1 MQGWQCVKGLIHL
14 GPIFRLTKS
23 AFLRA
28 WATLKGNTITVPNI
42 WWHLVWHAV
51 KQEKFT
57 LNRGKTLSPDGLK
70 RKDERWPVPY
80 RSLYCITIYLSIML
94 SIVHWPL
101 KVISFSVALA
111 LREANF
117 MASNTSALCRIAS
130 LGFSFVSI
138 STWSETP
145 CSSIST

>member
-1 MQGWQCVKGLIHL
+1 MQGLQCVKGLIYL

-28 WATLKGNTITVPNI
+28 RATLKGNTITAPNI

-80 RSLYCITIYLSIML
+80 RSLYCITIYLSIIL

-101 KVISFSVALA
+101 KVFSFSVALA
-111 LREANF
+111 LREVNF
-117 MASNTSALCRIAS
+117 TTSNKSALCRIAS
-130 LGFSFVSI
+130 LAFSFVSV
-138 STWSETP
+138 ST
-145 CSSIST
+145 SSDIWL

>member
-1 MQGWQCVKGLIHL
+1 MQGWQYVKGLIYL
-14 GPIFRLTKS
+14 GSIYRLTNL

-28 WATLKGNTITVPNI
+28 RATLKGNTITATNI
-42 WWHLVWHAV
+42 WWHLEWHAV

-70 RKDERWPVPY
+70 RKNQRWTVPY

-94 SIVHWPL
+94 SIVHWPF
-101 KVISFSVALA
+101 KVLSFSVALA
-111 LREANF
+111 PREANF
-117 MASNTSALCRIAS
+117 MASNQSALCRIAS

-138 STWSETP
+138 STSSETSS
-145 CSSIST
+145 SSIST

>member
-1 MQGWQCVKGLIHL
+1 MQGRQYVKGLIYL

-28 WATLKGNTITVPNI
+28 RATLKGNTITATNI
-42 WWHLVWHAV
+42 WWHLEWHAV

-70 RKDERWPVPY
+70 RKDERWTVPY
-80 RSLYCITIYLSIML
+80 QSLYRITIYLSIML
-94 SIVHWPL
+94 STVHWPL
-101 KVISFSVALA
+101 KVISLSVALA

-117 MASNTSALCRIAS
+117 MTSNKSALCRIAS
-130 LGFSFVSI
+130 LGFSFVSV
-138 STWSETP
+138 ST
-145 CSSIST
+145 SSDTWL